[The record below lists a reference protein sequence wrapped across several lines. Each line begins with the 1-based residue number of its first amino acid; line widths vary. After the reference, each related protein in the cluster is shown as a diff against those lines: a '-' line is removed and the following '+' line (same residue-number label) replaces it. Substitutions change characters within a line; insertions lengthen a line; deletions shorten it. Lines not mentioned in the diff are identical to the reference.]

1 MLCAYTEEID
11 EIEDAIDEILSQ
23 LDLDSLLSNTVG
35 IVSCYREFLETGVV
49 RALADRLP
57 FDVVGATT
65 LANGTS
71 GYSGNMLLCLSVLTS
86 DDAELSAVMSDPL
99 TPENFKDPIAK
110 AFKQATSLLSEPPK
124 LLIPF
129 LPLIPNVGAE
139 AMLHELER
147 LSGGTP
153 MFGMIACDKNLGL
166 VDSATI
172 LNGRSDHSALALL
185 SISGSIEPKFFVS
198 AISDDKVQKQKAII
212 TSSEGNLLKE
222 VNDMPLMEYFRTIGL
237 TFGDGLEG
245 INAIP
250 LVVDY
255 NDGTKPLV
263 RAAYMVTE
271 EGYAPCGGEMPNR
284 GTLSIGFTDTPDIL
298 RTAKSTVMNA
308 LSSGENDCLLLMPC
322 LARYLELAADPLAE
336 LESVAGVIGD
346 APYHMCY
353 SGGEVCPV
361 YGESGE
367 AINRFHNFT
376 FIACSF

>member
-11 EIEDAIDEILSQ
+11 EIGDAVEEIAGQIDFT
-23 LDLDSLLSNTVG
+23 SLLPNSVG
-35 IVSCYREFLETGVV
+35 VVSCYREFLETGVV
-49 RALADRLP
+49 QAIAKRMP
-57 FDVVGATT
+57 FDIVGATT

-71 GYSGNMLLCLSVLTS
+71 GHSGNMLLCLSVITS
-86 DDAELSAVMSDPL
+86 DDVRLAAVMSEAL
-99 TPENFKDPIAK
+99 STENYKEPIAGAYK
-110 AFKQATSLLSEPPK
+110 RAVEALGERPK

-139 AMLHELER
+139 AMLTELEG
-147 LSGGTP
+147 LSGKAP

-172 LNGRSDHSALALL
+172 LNGRSDHCALAMLA
-185 SISGSIEPKFFVS
+185 ISGDIHPRFFVS
-198 AISDDKVQKQKAII
+198 AISEDKIQKQKAII

-271 EGYAPCGGEMPNR
+271 EGYAPCGGEMPNG

-298 RTAKSTVMNA
+298 RTAKDTLEAAAEYGKNGM
-308 LSSGENDCLLLMPC
+308 LIMPC

-336 LESVAGVIGD
+336 LEYASQVLGD
-346 APYHMCY
+346 MPYHMCY
-353 SGGEVCPV
+353 SGGEICPV

-367 AINRFHNFT
+367 PVNRFHNFT
-376 FIACSF
+376 FIACAF

>member
-11 EIEDAIDEILSQ
+11 EIDDAVNEILGQ
-23 LDLDSLLSNTVG
+23 IDIASLLPNSAG

-49 RALADRLP
+49 RALADHLP
-57 FDVVGATT
+57 FDIIGATT

-71 GYSGNMLLCLSVLTS
+71 GRAGNMLLCLSVLTA
-86 DDAELSAVMSDPL
+86 DDVGLSPVMSEPL
-99 TPENFKDPIAK
+99 SPDNFKNPIAD
-110 AFKQATSLLSEPPK
+110 AYNRAIAALGEPPR

-139 AMLHELER
+139 AMLKELEQ

-172 LNGRSDHSALALL
+172 LNGTSDHSSLAMLA
-185 SISGSIEPKFFVS
+185 ISGNIEPRFFVA
-198 AISDDKVQKQKAII
+198 AISDSKVQKQKAII
-212 TSSEGNLLKE
+212 TSSEGNMLKE

-263 RAAYMVTE
+263 RAAYMVTK
-271 EGYAPCGGEMPNR
+271 EGYAPCGGEMPNG
-284 GTLSIGFTDTPDIL
+284 GTLSIGFTDTMDIL
-298 RTAKSTVMNA
+298 RTAERTV
-308 LSSGENDCLLLMPC
+308 NDAISYGKNCLLLMPC
-322 LARYLELAADPLAE
+322 LARYLELAADPFAE
-336 LESVAGVIGD
+336 LERVKKSIGGK
-346 APYHMCY
+346 PYHMCY
-353 SGGEVCPV
+353 SGGEICPV

-367 AINRFHNFT
+367 AVNRFHNFT
-376 FIACSF
+376 FIACAF